1 MPAASQNN
9 LVKTLDRGS
18 PPVVDSRQQAVI
30 DHIESQIGRVTARI
44 APGVIGEV
52 RIPYQ
57 GGSETFH
64 AYGWDEA
71 DTIEVGTEI
80 IVIERIGPRTVKV
93 TSYEGE
99 DQL

>member
-1 MPAASQNN
+1 
-9 LVKTLDRGS
+9 
-18 PPVVDSRQQAVI
+18 VI
-30 DHIESQIGRVTARI
+30 DHVESQIGRVTARV

-64 AYGWDEA
+64 AYGWDDG
-71 DTIEVGTEI
+71 DTLEVGTEI

-93 TSYEGE
+93 SPFEE
-99 DQL
+99 EQP